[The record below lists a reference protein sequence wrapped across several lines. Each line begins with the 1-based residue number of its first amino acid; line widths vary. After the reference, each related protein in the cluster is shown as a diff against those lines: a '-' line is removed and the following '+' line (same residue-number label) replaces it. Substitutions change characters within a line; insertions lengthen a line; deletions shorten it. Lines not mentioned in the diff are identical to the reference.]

1 MPNKKRKVLQ
11 YRKAVISDKSQTL
24 YSLLLQAL
32 QKLPLPADRS
42 LETAKGEDSFR
53 LINNHKPTE
62 KMIFG
67 EFVCY
72 EKGTSQ
78 PIFSRDV
85 VLEGTHFP
93 VKYLQM
99 KDVPK
104 EFSGKDAD
112 FVNSVLY
119 FAVFRN
125 HVILAPTQQIELF
138 NLKNIFHGCLECK
151 AVFLLPECL

>member
-78 PIFSRDV
+78 PILSRDV

-93 VKYLQM
+93 VQ
-99 KDVPK
+99 
-104 EFSGKDAD
+104 G
-112 FVNSVLY
+112 
-119 FAVFRN
+119 
-125 HVILAPTQQIELF
+125 
-138 NLKNIFHGCLECK
+138 
-151 AVFLLPECL
+151 